1 MFNLKVILKVTNST
15 GVITSGFIFLDELK
29 FARVDRY
36 IAVTIL

>member
-15 GVITSGFIFLDELK
+15 GVFGFYFLDELK